1 MPTETPHPFM
11 VYEVN
16 NAPGRAS
23 PAFQYIA
30 KTERTNPRN
39 LTEVL
44 SQVAAA
50 LAKIGQN
57 EGDYIIQC
65 TYKFYNPAGNGKT
78 IHIPQYLIDQYK
90 EKGKN

>member
-1 MPTETPHPFM
+1 MPTDKPLPFM

-16 NAPGRAS
+16 KAPNHGV
-23 PAFQYIA
+23 PAIEYLT
-30 KTERTNPRN
+30 KTERVNPRN

-44 SQVAAA
+44 TQVAQA